1 MKTSTVKPEAAKW
14 HVIDAADKTIG
25 KVAVKAASVLRGKH
39 KATFS
44 PHQLCGDHIIVLNA
58 AKLRLPPMKGLRKTY
73 FRHTG
78 YPGNMRITKLGV
90 MMEKN
95 PTQVIELA
103 VRGML
108 PSTRLARAMLT
119 RLHVY
124 ADDKHPY
131 EAQKPSTL
139 SVR

>member
-1 MKTSTVKPEAAKW
+1 MKTSTVKTEAPKW
-14 HVIDAADKTIG
+14 HVIDAEGKTIG

-39 KATFS
+39 KASFS

-58 AKLRLPPMKGLRKTY
+58 AKLRLPPKKGLRKTY

-78 YPGNMRITKLGV
+78 HVGNMRVTQLSV
-90 MMEKN
+90 MFEKD
-95 PTQVIELA
+95 PIQVIELA

-119 RLHVY
+119 RLHVFVDG
-124 ADDKHPY
+124 AHPY